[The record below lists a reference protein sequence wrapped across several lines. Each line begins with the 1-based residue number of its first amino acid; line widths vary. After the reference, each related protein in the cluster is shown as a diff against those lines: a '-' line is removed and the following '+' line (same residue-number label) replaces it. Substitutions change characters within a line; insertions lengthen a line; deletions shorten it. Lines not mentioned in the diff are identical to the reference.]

1 MRQASHPRPGQ
12 PAPHA
17 TTASASAPAPTPI
30 GQDELGARLDAGA
43 QALGVALTPVQRT
56 QLLDYLGLLARWGRV
71 YNLTAVRDPGQ
82 MVTQHLLDSL
92 AVWPALQRV
101 VCARMSG
108 ASGVSGSGDR
118 LAHPGAQASAC
129 AAVGPS
135 SAPAA
140 AGCTARLLDVGS
152 GAGLPG
158 VVLAIV
164 APAWQVTCV
173 DAVGKKAG
181 FVRQVAAELGLTNL
195 RAEHARVE
203 ALPAGQGGA
212 GFDVVTSRAF
222 ASLADFVQASQQQ
235 LAREGLWMAMKGQV
249 PDDEIAALP
258 AQTEVFHVEQLV
270 VPGLQAQRCLV
281 WMRRRR

>member
-1 MRQASHPRPGQ
+1 
-12 PAPHA
+12 
-17 TTASASAPAPTPI
+17 
-30 GQDELGARLDAGA
+30 
-43 QALGVALTPVQRT
+43 VALTPVQRT
-56 QLLDYLGLLARWGRV
+56 QLLDYLDLLARWGRV

-101 VCARMSG
+101 VCARMNG
-108 ASGVSGSGDR
+108 MG
-118 LAHPGAQASAC
+118 GAQASPC
-129 AAVGPS
+129 A
-135 SAPAA
+135 
-140 AGCTARLLDVGS
+140 ARLLDVGS

-164 APAWQVTCV
+164 ASAWQVTCV

-203 ALPAGQGGA
+203 ALPAGEGGA